1 MPQKEQNLL
10 VELRGSWNQ
19 DSFNYMSYPHDKKNI
34 FIGQWGSLLVKS
46 FRNSRPWGTLI
57 KDAFVGD
64 SEIEA
69 DFHVSHGEIFLT
81 SSKLGKVTT
90 STLAISKI
98 ENSTISLQSTISS
111 EHLKGSI
118 VYETFS
124 NVKFVGEGTSDSK
137 NYGGWIESR
146 GQLRLDGVNFE
157 NFGQRGFN
165 SEENYRS
172 AIALQQP
179 TGETIIKNCIIENS
193 SNSGIFSRN
202 AKNVEIIGIMLT
214 NTVGDGI
221 RLTGSV
227 ENFTISKSVIQNVR
241 HRLLHPEIVTEGIKG
256 ESQIEK

>member
-1 MPQKEQNLL
+1 MPQKEQNFV

-19 DSFNYMSYPHDKKNI
+19 DSFNYMGYSHDKKNI
-34 FIGQWGSLLVKS
+34 FVAQWGSLKVKS

-57 KDAFVGD
+57 QDAFVGD

-69 DFHVSHGEIFLT
+69 DFHVSHSEIFLT
-81 SSKLGKVTT
+81 SSKLGKVST

-98 ENSTISLQSTISS
+98 ENSTISLQTAISS

-124 NVKFVGEGTSDSK
+124 NVKFVGEDTSDSK

-146 GQLRLDGVNFE
+146 GQLRLNGVNFK

-179 TGETIIKNCIIENS
+179 TGETIIKNCIIENTS
-193 SNSGIFSRN
+193 HSGIFSRN
-202 AKNVEIIGIMLT
+202 AKNVEIIGILLI

-227 ENFTISKSVIQNVR
+227 ENFKISKNAIQNVR

-256 ESQIEK
+256 EFQIDK